1 MGSMRR
7 YENLGHVPPELLV
20 KVPPEQESPFFQDLY
35 LIASE
40 IRRSAFITI
49 LRAGSGHLGA
59 SSSSVEMLTALY
71 FGGVLKYDHEEPNHP
86 DRDRVMLR
94 GHLGPTR
101 YKIFS
106 LLGWI
111 EEERLDH
118 YRRLGGLPGH
128 EIMGKIPGV
137 DMTPTDSLGMQ
148 LSYATGVGLAA
159 KKMGKEFK
167 TFVFLGDGEE
177 QEGSVSEAARH
188 IAIMGLDNVICIMD
202 QNGGQLSRRP
212 SGVEDIKMIW
222 EGYGWDVREIQDGND
237 IVEVAE
243 VFKKARQGGNCKPIF
258 IISHTVKGMSVPG
271 ARDNF
276 CGYHTI
282 SSCKPEDLQTAT
294 GIQEQIM
301 AESGHTS
308 EQVKAMA
315 AFYASRNTLPHPQE
329 AKPVE
334 TPINIQPYPDASQ
347 DLKKGLEHYRRE
359 LVQYFTQHP
368 ETTLYSLTADLM
380 RLDLVE
386 MYGYDQDPIVH
397 IDTGIREQHLIAMAY
412 GLSLT
417 DPNARILINF
427 AELTTYR
434 AADQFKALAI
444 GNGKVVIL
452 AEGGGLSQSRD
463 GAYHQTV
470 SEPGMIL
477 TLPGVEIREPADV
490 QDAYNS
496 LNQAFSSHSGPTYI
510 RTHWRSTPLLPRK
523 KEDLDK
529 TSFYEVGECKSQPSV
544 ILVASGLAT
553 QGALEAKQLLG
564 SQGIE
569 VKVVN
574 VVDLKSLNQEFV
586 DLLEDDVP
594 ILTLYNGTEMIL
606 RSAVAAAIMRSP
618 SKLPS
623 MVEGYGFDLGAT
635 GLLDELISEFKFDG
649 PGVVEILRSKFPYL
663 FGNKKKVE

>member
-1 MGSMRR
+1 MSNMRR
-7 YENLGHVPPELLV
+7 YEHLCHVPPELLV
-20 KVPPEQESPFFQDLY
+20 KIPSERESPFFQDLY

-40 IRRSAFITI
+40 IRRSAFSTT
-49 LRAGSGHLGA
+49 LHAGSGHLGA

-71 FGGVLKYDHEEPNHP
+71 FGGVLKYDHDDPNHP

-111 EEERLDH
+111 EEERLNH

-137 DMTPTDSLGMQ
+137 DMTPTDSLGME
-148 LSYATGVGLAA
+148 LSYAAGTAIAA
-159 KKMGKEFK
+159 KKMSKEFK

-188 IAIMGLDNVICIMD
+188 IAIMGLDNLVCIMD

-212 SGVEDIKMIW
+212 SGVEDIRMIW

-237 IVEVAE
+237 VVEVTG
-243 VFKKARQGGNCKPIF
+243 VLKKARRDRNGKSIF

-271 ARDNF
+271 ARENF

-282 SSCKPEDLQTAT
+282 SSCKPEDLQTAI
-294 GIQEQIM
+294 GIQEQIIS
-301 AESGHTS
+301 ESGHTS

-315 AFYASRNTLPHPQE
+315 ASYASRNTLPYTQE
-329 AKPVE
+329 TKLVE
-334 TPINIQPYPDASQ
+334 TPVNIQPHPDASQ

-359 LVQYFTQHP
+359 LVKYFTQHP
-368 ETTLYSLTADLM
+368 EATLYSLTADLM

-434 AADQFKALAI
+434 AADQIKALAI

-452 AEGGGLSQSRD
+452 AEGSGLSQSRD
-463 GAYHQTV
+463 GANHQTI

-490 QDAYNS
+490 QDAYNC
-496 LNQAFSSHSGPTYI
+496 LNQAFSRHSGPTYI
-510 RTHWRSTPLLPRK
+510 RTHWRTIPLLPRK
-523 KEDLDK
+523 EEDLDK
-529 TSFYEVGECKSQPSV
+529 TNFYEVGECKGQPSV
-544 ILVASGLAT
+544 ILIASGLAT

-564 SQGIE
+564 SRGIE
-569 VKVVN
+569 AKVIN
-574 VVDLKSLNQEFV
+574 IVDLKSLNQQFV
-586 DLLEDDVP
+586 ELLENDVP

-623 MVEGYGFDLGAT
+623 VVEGYGFDVGDT
-635 GLLDELISEFKFDG
+635 GLLDELIPEFKFDG
-649 PGVVEILRSKFPYL
+649 SGVVEILQTKFPYL
-663 FGNKKKVE
+663 FGNKKKIE